1 MKIGGIDVGTTG
13 CKLTVYNEKG
23 KLLGKSYKEYEVSR
37 KTGEHEIDADV
48 VFEGVKA
55 VIKETTG
62 KTGNIDAMG
71 VTTFGETFVM
81 LDKDDNV
88 LFPSMLYTDSRGHE
102 EAKLFDEKRVSE
114 IAGVKPHSMYSLPK
128 LMWIKKHFPEIYAK
142 ANRILLFEDYIV
154 YMLTGNAQ
162 IDRSLAARTMALDIR
177 KCEWSDELLDF
188 AGIDKEKL
196 SKVVLSGTV
205 AGKVKE
211 SLAAELGLSDTAV
224 VNGCHDQVAAALG
237 SGIIKSGLAV
247 DGTGTVECVTPMFD
261 GVPENQDIYEKNY
274 PIVPYAFEGK
284 YVTYALS
291 YTGGAAIKWFK
302 DNFASGVSYKE
313 LDSMIDNTPGSVLV
327 MPHFAGGG
335 NPYMDSFSK
344 AAFLGVTLE
353 TTLSDLYKAVME
365 GVTYEMLMNLECLK
379 ESGISPKCLYATG
392 GGASSS
398 VWLQM
403 KANILGVPITS
414 LDAPEV
420 GAAGT
425 VILTGV
431 AVGAFESIEKAVSVM
446 VKENKTYYPDEKL
459 HKEHMEIFKRYKEI
473 YKAVRPIV

>member
-1 MKIGGIDVGTTG
+1 
-13 CKLTVYNEKG
+13 
-23 KLLGKSYKEYEVSR
+23 
-37 KTGEHEIDADV
+37 
-48 VFEGVKA
+48 
-55 VIKETTG
+55 
-62 KTGNIDAMG
+62 
-71 VTTFGETFVM
+71 
-81 LDKDDNV
+81 
-88 LFPSMLYTDSRGHE
+88 
-102 EAKLFDEKRVSE
+102 
-114 IAGVKPHSMYSLPK
+114 
-128 LMWIKKHFPEIYAK
+128 
-142 ANRILLFEDYIV
+142 
-154 YMLTGNAQ
+154 MLTGNAQ